1 MPRYKIQNLTVRQ
14 LEPTEKGPQF
24 LAIGTVRDLVSKSKT
39 KPFVAKTVIYQDE
52 PIFKV
57 QDAGSLKD
65 RKWKRGERISIAR
78 ACKIVR
84 LALEALEADADSASE
99 EELEAAAEV
108 LAAAK

>member
-52 PIFKV
+52 AIFKV
-57 QDAGSLKD
+57 